1 MVWRMGK
8 KHLVELSEGE
18 RAYLVEYISSGE
30 GKARSLARAR
40 ILLKADASPRGPGW
54 ADADIAEAIEVS
66 VPTVER
72 ARRDF
77 AERGLGAALHRRP
90 QPERPDKRILDGEKE
105 ARLIAVACS
114 APPAGRKRWTLRLLA
129 GKLVELEVVEAVSYE
144 AVRQI
149 LKKTSSSPGSRSSG

>member
-1 MVWRMGK
+1 MGK
-8 KHLVELSEGE
+8 KHLVELTEGE

-40 ILLKADASPRGPGW
+40 ILLKADAGPRGPGW
-54 ADADIAEAIEVS
+54 GDADIAEAVEVS

-77 AERGLGAALHRRP
+77 AERGLEAALRP
-90 QPERPDKRILDGEKE
+90 RPRPERPDKRILDGEKE
-105 ARLIAVACS
+105 ARLIATACS

-129 GKLVELEVVEAVSYE
+129 DRLVELEVVAAVSYE
-144 AVRQI
+144 TVRQI
-149 LKKTSSSPGSRSSG
+149 LKKTSSSPGCASNG

>member
-1 MVWRMGK
+1 MGK

-40 ILLKADASPRGPGW
+40 ILLKADEGPRGPGRT
-54 ADADIAEAIEVS
+54 DAEVAEAVEVS

-77 AERGLGAALHRRP
+77 AERGLEAALHPRP
-90 QPERPDKRILDGEKE
+90 QPERPDKRILDREKE
-105 ARLIAVACS
+105 ARLVAVACS
-114 APPAGRKRWTLRLLA
+114 APPAGRQRWTLRLLA
-129 GKLVELEVVEAVSYE
+129 GKLVELEVVAAVSYE
-144 AVRQI
+144 TVRQA
-149 LKKTSSSPGSRSSG
+149 LKRTSSSPGSRSGG